1 MIDFMMSPGNMPF
14 TIALII
20 MLIIGFLEGAMTI
33 LGAGMS
39 NFVDNLLPESLEA
52 DLATDLEV
60 DFGIEGDG
68 MDAVAPSA
76 MSQFLGWLCVGR
88 VPLLILLVAF
98 LTMFGLLGLLMQQI
112 LLTLVGFTLPAW
124 IGWLPALVISLPP
137 TRWLGLG
144 LSKIVPSDETSSVS
158 QDSFVGRIAVVT
170 LGVARKGQP
179 AQGRLK
185 DQHGKTHYVMVE
197 PMEEEDELPAGREVL
212 LIERH
217 GATFAAIKNPI
228 AGEML
233 G

>member
-1 MIDFMMSPGNMPF
+1 MIDFIMSPGNMPF

-33 LGAGMS
+33 LGAGIS
-39 NFVDNLLPESLEA
+39 NFLDNLLPESLEA
-52 DLATDLEV
+52 GLGADMEV
-60 DFGIEGDG
+60 DLGIEGDG

-76 MSQFLGWLCVGR
+76 MSQFLGWLCVGK

-98 LTMFGLLGLLMQQI
+98 LTMFGLLGLSMQKI
-112 LLTLVGFTLPAW
+112 MLEMTGFTLPTW
-124 IGWLPALVISLPP
+124 IAWLPALAISLPP

-185 DQHGKTHYVMVE
+185 DQHGKTHYVMLE
-197 PMEEEDELPAGREVL
+197 PLKEGEELPSGREVL
-212 LIERH
+212 LMERN
-217 GATFAAIKNPI
+217 GATFGAIDKPI
-228 AGEML
+228 DGQL
-233 G
+233 LS